1 MRRGNTEGKKGRI
14 SHYIVVENTQ
24 EGSGIKENSASRA
37 TLWMPLPGMRQH
49 RPPKRSRSIPARDVV
64 DGLPGMRQ
72 HRPPKWSVEQVYP
85 EARDVV
91 DAAAG
96 YAATST
102 AKAEQVY
109 PEARDVVDAPHT
121 AYI

>member
-1 MRRGNTEGKKGRI
+1 
-14 SHYIVVENTQ
+14 
-24 EGSGIKENSASRA
+24 
-37 TLWMPLPGMRQH
+37 
-49 RPPKRSRSIPARDVV
+49 
-64 DGLPGMRQ
+64 
-72 HRPPKWSVEQVYP
+72 VEQVYP